1 MDIVSGR
8 LQQMLVQL
16 KQKSSSATVLTSWLP
31 LAVLAG
37 ESDVEGGGDEGE
49 GEELNPTQK
58 EEGAAYCGLELKHFQ
73 MVKLCYHST
82 HMLKQS
88 DLSQC

>member
-31 LAVLAG
+31 LVVLAG

-49 GEELNPTQK
+49 GEELV
-58 EEGAAYCGLELKHFQ
+58 GA
-73 MVKLCYHST
+73 
-82 HMLKQS
+82 
-88 DLSQC
+88 

>member
-49 GEELNPTQK
+49 GEELV
-58 EEGAAYCGLELKHFQ
+58 GA
-73 MVKLCYHST
+73 
-82 HMLKQS
+82 
-88 DLSQC
+88 